1 MLRCSDT
8 AGQWAAVQVAPSAAM
23 PWVKNFLRSSSVIKS
38 LPNFLFW
45 TVVLAREN
53 VNAKETIEQNAA
65 ADSDFQ
71 IGL

>member
-1 MLRCSDT
+1 M
-8 AGQWAAVQVAPSAAM
+8 
-23 PWVKNFLRSSSVIKS
+23 IKIV
-38 LPNFLFW
+38 PNFLFW

-65 ADSDFQ
+65 ADRDFQ